1 MTERFRKVLLVI
13 IDGLRPDAITPA
25 SMPVLSRLGAA
36 GWAAG
41 TACTIRPS
49 VTVAALTSLAT
60 GVSPARH
67 GVDHPSLTRLGR
79 IGGLA
84 PLPIE
89 LRRAGVATSIF
100 APVLGGAPRWMAGA
114 LLRLGGV
121 TRLAGGA
128 SAPAAVLRQAAEH
141 TASAAGRHC
150 VVAYVND
157 TDIAGHAWGWMST
170 PYLEAAGAVD
180 QGLPALAPLLA
191 DPECLV
197 LVTADHGGGGVLS
210 HDHDHPHPVNDRI
223 PLYLLG
229 EAVAGPAIS
238 AEPASLLD
246 IPATVLW
253 ALGVP
258 IPEQYEG
265 RVLHEAFVREAIPA

>member
-1 MTERFRKVLLVI
+1 MTERFRKVLLLI
-13 IDGLRPDAITPA
+13 IDGLRPDAVTPA
-25 SMPVLSRLGAA
+25 WMPVLHRYGTA
-36 GWAAG
+36 GWSAG
-41 TACTIRPS
+41 SARTIRPS

-67 GVDHPSLTRLGR
+67 GLDHPSLTRLGR

-89 LRRAGVATSIF
+89 LRRAGVSTAVF
-100 APVLGGAPRWMAGA
+100 APMLGGAPRWMAGA

-121 TRLAGGA
+121 TRLAGGT
-128 SAPAAVLRQAAEH
+128 SAPAAVIRQAAEH
-141 TASAAGRHC
+141 LAGSAGRQF

-157 TDIAGHAWGWMST
+157 TDIAGHAWGWMSG

-180 QGLPALAPLLA
+180 QGLRALAPLLQ

-197 LVTADHGGGGVLS
+197 LVTADHGGGGVLP
-210 HDHDHPHPVNDRI
+210 HDHDHPHPTNDRI
-223 PLYLLG
+223 PLYALG
-229 EAVAGPAIS
+229 PAVAGPAVS
-238 AEPASLLD
+238 EEPASLLD

-253 ALGVP
+253 ALGAPVP
-258 IPEQYEG
+258 AQYEG
-265 RVLHEAFVREAIPA
+265 RVLHEAFAREAVPA